1 MSFRVSRRRIEESE
15 SKFKTNKYNFMAFL
29 KFNKSELVNLEYS
42 LKRELLVA
50 NETGAYCNTSIVTC
64 NTRRYHGLLAVPV
77 EELGGGKYMLLSALD
92 ESLILRGKQF
102 NLGIHCYGDTYDPK
116 GHKYIIDFDANPVPV
131 VTYKVGGILFT
142 KTIMLVPDTNQVLIK
157 YELLEAPSKLTLN
170 LKPFLAFRGI
180 HSLTAQNSEAYTGY
194 EEVDGGVA
202 FRLYSGFP
210 FLNMQ
215 TSSPAA
221 FKYQPYWYS
230 GVTYSDE
237 YRRGFDCRE
246 DLFVPGSFSL
256 EMKPGDSV
264 VFSASVNEVNPKGLK
279 RKFTDTLKKMDTI
292 DSYEDLLVHNAEMFK
307 IRQGDKCRINAGFT
321 WLEAGL
327 LRETIMALPGLTLY
341 ANGDCDEFETILDTL
356 IADEQERLFHRT
368 TQCEA
373 PLRLTDT
380 IQQYIRFSGK
390 EKQIWKKYGETLK
403 GIIESYAPGRRK
415 EIAMHPNGLLW
426 AQMDGVA
433 LSWMN
438 AYVYGR
444 PVTERAGYQV
454 ETNAFWYNALCFA
467 IDMENKYGPKKDNE
481 FVARWTPVRD
491 LVRDNF
497 QPTFWKPE
505 WGYLADYVGNGPVD
519 QAVRPNLLFPVYL
532 EYSPIDDEVA
542 SEVVMTI
549 NAELVT
555 RRGLRSLSPRNEA
568 YRGVYEGS
576 QIDRDLA
583 YHQGCAFPDLLAPYI
598 DVCFRMM
605 GDPFYGRAKY
615 LVEGFFEDISKHGV
629 GAFSELY
636 DGDPPHEPHGAI
648 ASATSTA
655 ALLHIAHI
663 MKQYKKEER

>member
-1 MSFRVSRRRIEESE
+1 MPVIPGSSRNLKIKNEY
-15 SKFKTNKYNFMAFL
+15 KTIKFMAFL

-42 LKRELLVA
+42 LKRELIIA

-77 EELGGGKYMLLSALD
+77 KELGGGKYMLLSALD

-116 GHKYIIDFDANPVPV
+116 GHKYIVDFDANPVPV

-142 KTIMLVPDTNQVLIK
+142 KTIMMVPDSDQVLIK

-170 LKPFLAFRGI
+170 LKPFLAFRSI
-180 HSLTAQNSEAYTGY
+180 HSLTSQNPEAYTAY
-194 EEVDGGVA
+194 DEVAGGAA
-202 FRLYSGFP
+202 FRLYNGFP
-210 FLNMQ
+210 YLNMQ
-215 TSSPAA
+215 LSNPAS

-246 DLFVPGSFSL
+246 DLFVPGMFSL

-279 RKFTDTLKKMDTI
+279 RKFTDTLKKMETI
-292 DSYEDLLVHNAEMFK
+292 DSNVDLLVHNAEMFK
-307 IRQGDKCRINAGFT
+307 VHQGEKVRINAGFS
-321 WLEAGL
+321 WLETGL
-327 LRETIMALPGLTLY
+327 LRETVMSLPGLTLY
-341 ANGDCDEFETILDTL
+341 ADGNCEEFEAILDTL
-356 IADEQERLFHRT
+356 IEEEQERLFHRT

-467 IDMENKYGPKKDNE
+467 IDMENKYGPKKNNE

-491 LVRDNF
+491 LVRENF

-542 SEVVMTI
+542 SEVMMTI

-555 RRGLRSLSPRNEA
+555 KRGLRSLSPRNEA

-583 YHQGCAFPDLLAPYI
+583 YHQGCSFPELLAPYI

-605 GDPFYGRAKY
+605 GETFYGRAKY

-655 ALLHIAHI
+655 ALLHIAYI
-663 MKQYKKEER
+663 MNQYKKEDR

>member
-1 MSFRVSRRRIEESE
+1 MG
-15 SKFKTNKYNFMAFL
+15 FL

-42 LKRELLVA
+42 LKREIIAA
-50 NETGAYCNTSIVTC
+50 NESGAYCNTSIVTC

-77 EELGGGKYMLLSALD
+77 DQLGGGKYMLLSALD
-92 ESLILRGKQF
+92 ESLVLRGKQF
-102 NLGIHCYGDTYDPK
+102 NLGIHCYGDTYEPK
-116 GHKYIIDFDANPVPV
+116 GHKYIVDFDANPVPV

-142 KTIMLVPDTNQVLIK
+142 KTIVMVPDTDQVLIK
-157 YELLEAPSKLTLN
+157 YELLEAPSKLTLM
-170 LKPFLAFRGI
+170 LKPFLAFRSV
-180 HSLTAQNSEAYTGY
+180 HSLTSQNSEAYTGY
-194 EEVDGGVA
+194 DEIDGGVA
-202 FRLYSGFP
+202 FRLYNGFP
-210 FLNMQ
+210 YLNMQ
-215 TSSPAA
+215 ISGQSA
-221 FKYQPYWYS
+221 FKSQPYWYS

-246 DLFVPGSFSL
+246 DLFVPGTFSL

-264 VFSASVNEVNPKGLK
+264 VFSASVNEVNSRGLK
-279 RKFTDTLKKMDTI
+279 RKFTDTLKKLDHLNDMH
-292 DSYEDLLVHNAEMFK
+292 DLLVHNANMFK
-307 IRQGDKCRINAGFT
+307 SKTGDKERINAGYS
-321 WLEAGL
+321 WLEMGL
-327 LRETIMALPGLTLY
+327 LRETIMSLPGLTLY
-341 ANGDCDEFETILDTL
+341 ADGNCEEFEKILDTL
-356 IADEQERLFHRT
+356 IADEQERLFRRT

-380 IQQYIRFSGK
+380 LQQYIRFCGK
-390 EKQIWKKYGETLK
+390 EKYVWKKYGETLK
-403 GIIESYAPGRRK
+403 GIIESYAPGQRK

-467 IDMENKYGPKKDNE
+467 IDMENKYGPKKSE
-481 FVARWTPVRD
+481 FLQRWAPIRD
-491 LVRDNF
+491 LVKENY
-497 QPTFWKPE
+497 QATFWKPE
-505 WGYLADYVGNGPVD
+505 WGYLADYIGYGPVD
-519 QAVRPNLLFPVYL
+519 PAVRPNMIFPVYL
-532 EYSPIDDEVA
+532 EYCPVDEEVVA
-542 SEVVMTI
+542 EVVMTI
-549 NAELVT
+549 NNELLT
-555 RRGLRSLSPRNEA
+555 KRGLRSLSPRNEA

-605 GDPFYGRAKY
+605 GDTFYGRAKY
-615 LVEGFFEDISKHGV
+615 LVEGFYEDISKHGV
-629 GAFSELY
+629 GCFSELY

-655 ALLHIAHI
+655 ALLHIEYV
-663 MKQYKKEER
+663 MNQYKKEVRK

>member
-1 MSFRVSRRRIEESE
+1 MG
-15 SKFKTNKYNFMAFL
+15 FL

-42 LKRELLVA
+42 LKREIIA
-50 NETGAYCNTSIVTC
+50 TNETGAYCNTSIVTC

-77 EELGGGKYMLLSALD
+77 DQLGGGKYMLLSALD
-92 ESLILRGKQF
+92 ESLVLRGKQF

-116 GHKYIIDFDANPVPV
+116 GHKYIVDFDANPVPV

-142 KTIMLVPDTNQVLIK
+142 KTIVMVPDNDQVLIK
-157 YELLEAPSKLTLN
+157 YELLEAPSKLTLM
-170 LKPFLAFRGI
+170 LKPFLAFRSV
-180 HSLTAQNSEAYTGY
+180 HSLTSQNSEAYTGY
-194 EEVDGGVA
+194 DEIDGGVA
-202 FRLYSGFP
+202 FRLYNGFP
-210 FLNMQ
+210 YLNMQ
-215 TSSPAA
+215 ISGQSA
-221 FKYQPYWYS
+221 FKSQPYWYS

-246 DLFVPGSFSL
+246 DLFVPGTFSL

-264 VFSASVNEVNPKGLK
+264 VFSASVNEVNSRGLK
-279 RKFTDTLKKMDTI
+279 RKFTDTLKKLDHLDDMH
-292 DSYEDLLVHNAEMFK
+292 DLLVHNANMFK
-307 IRQGDKCRINAGFT
+307 CKIGDKERINAGYS
-321 WLEAGL
+321 WLEMGL
-327 LRETIMALPGLTLY
+327 LRETIVSLPGLTLY
-341 ANGDCDEFETILDTL
+341 ADGNCSEFEQILDTL

-380 IQQYIRFSGK
+380 LQQYIRFCGK
-390 EKQIWKKYGETLK
+390 EKYVWKKYGETLK

-467 IDMENKYGPKKDNE
+467 IDMENKYGPAKSE
-481 FVARWTPVRD
+481 FVQKWSPVRD
-491 LVRDNF
+491 LVKENF

-505 WGYLADYVGNGPVD
+505 WGYLADCVGNGPVD
-519 QAVRPNLLFPVYL
+519 QGVRPNILFPIYL
-532 EYSPIDDEVA
+532 EYCPVDEEVV

-549 NAELVT
+549 NSELVT
-555 RRGLRSLSPRNEA
+555 KRGLRSLSPRNEA

-583 YHQGCAFPDLLAPYI
+583 YHQGCAFPDLLAPFI

-605 GDPFYGRAKY
+605 GETFYGRAKY
-615 LVEGFFEDISKHGV
+615 LVEGFYEDVSKHGV
-629 GAFSELY
+629 GCFSELY

-655 ALLHIAHI
+655 ALLHIEYI
-663 MKQYKKEER
+663 MNQYKKEVRK

>member
-1 MSFRVSRRRIEESE
+1 
-15 SKFKTNKYNFMAFL
+15 MAFL

-42 LKRELLVA
+42 LKREIIAA
-50 NETGAYCNTSIVTC
+50 NESGAYCNTSIVTC

-77 EELGGGKYMLLSALD
+77 QELGGGKYMLLSALD
-92 ESLILRGKQF
+92 ESLILGGKQF
-102 NLGIHCYGDTYDPK
+102 NLGIHCYGDTYEPR
-116 GHKYIIDFDANPVPV
+116 GHKYIVDFDAAPVPV

-142 KTIMLVPDTNQVLIK
+142 KTIMMVPDNDQVLIK
-157 YELLEAPSKLTLN
+157 YELLQAPSKVSLQ
-170 LKPFLAFRGI
+170 LKPFLAFRNV
-180 HSLTAQNSEAYTGY
+180 HSLTHQNTVAFTHP
-194 EEVDGGVA
+194 EEVDGGVS
-202 FRLYSGFP
+202 FRLYDGFP
-210 FLNMQ
+210 DLNLQ
-215 TSSPAA
+215 LSNASTY
-221 FKYQPYWYS
+221 KHHPYWYN

-246 DLFVPGSFSL
+246 DLFVPGLFQL
-256 EMKPGDSV
+256 DLKPGESV
-264 VFSASVNEVNPKGLK
+264 VFSASVNEVNPRGLK
-279 RKFTDTLKKMDTI
+279 RKFTDVLKKLGTI
-292 DSYEDLLVHNAEMFK
+292 ESYHDLLVHNAQQFK
-307 IRQGDKCRINAGFT
+307 LDFGDKARINAGFS
-321 WLEAGL
+321 WLETGL
-327 LRETIMALPGLTLY
+327 LRETIVSLPGLTLY
-341 ANGDCDEFETILDTL
+341 ADGDCAQFEKILDTL
-356 IADEQERLFHRT
+356 IEDEQERLFHRT

-373 PLRLTDT
+373 PLRMTET

-403 GIIESYAPGRRK
+403 EIIESYGPGRRK
-415 EIAMHPNGLLW
+415 EIVMHPNGLLW

-438 AYVYGR
+438 AYVYGC

-467 IDMENKYGPKKDNE
+467 IDMENKYGPKKDNA

-491 LVRDNF
+491 LVKQNF
-497 QPTFWKPE
+497 QPTFWRE
-505 WGYLADYVGNGPVD
+505 DWGYLVDYVNGGPQD
-519 QAVRPNLLFPVYL
+519 QAVRPNQLFAICL
-532 EYSPIDDEVA
+532 EYSPVDDEVI

-549 NAELVT
+549 NDELLT
-555 RRGLRSLSPRNEA
+555 KRGLRSLSPRNEA

-598 DVCFRMM
+598 DVCFKMM

-615 LVEGFFEDISKHGV
+615 LTEGFLQDISKHGV

-648 ASATSTA
+648 ASAMSTA
-655 ALLHIAHI
+655 ALLRIEYI
-663 MKQYKKEER
+663 MNQYKKEDR

>member
-1 MSFRVSRRRIEESE
+1 
-15 SKFKTNKYNFMAFL
+15 MAFL

-42 LKRELLVA
+42 LKRELIVA

-77 EELGGGKYMLLSALD
+77 EELGGGKFMLLSALD

-116 GHKYIIDFDANPVPV
+116 GHKYIVDFDANPVPV

-142 KTIMLVPDTNQVLIK
+142 KTIMMVPDTDQVLIK

-170 LKPFLAFRGI
+170 LKPFLAFRSI
-180 HSLTAQNSEAYTGY
+180 HSLTNQNSEAYTGY
-194 EEVDGGVA
+194 DEVAGGVA
-202 FRLYSGFP
+202 FRLYNGFP
-210 FLNMQ
+210 YLNMQ
-215 TSSPAA
+215 LSSPAA

-256 EMKPGDSV
+256 EMKPGESV
-264 VFSASVNEVNPKGLK
+264 VFSASVAEVNPKGLK
-279 RKFTDTLKKMDTI
+279 RKFTDTLKKMETI
-292 DSYEDLLVHNAEMFK
+292 DSYEGLLVHNARMFK
-307 IRQGDKCRINAGFT
+307 FQKGDKVRINAGFS
-321 WLEAGL
+321 WLEIGL
-327 LRETIMALPGLTLY
+327 LRETVMSLPGLTLY
-341 ANGDCDEFETILDTL
+341 ADGSCEDFEMILDTL
-356 IADEQERLFHRT
+356 IEDEQERLFRRT

-373 PLRLTDT
+373 PLRLTDA

-403 GIIESYAPGRRK
+403 KIIESYAPGCRK

-467 IDMENKYGPKKDNE
+467 IDMENKYGAKKNNE

-491 LVRDNF
+491 LVKENF

-542 SEVVMTI
+542 SEVMMTI

-555 RRGLRSLSPRNEA
+555 KRGLRSLSPRNEA

-605 GDPFYGRAKY
+605 GSTFYGRAKY

-655 ALLHIAHI
+655 ALLQIIHI
-663 MKQYKKEER
+663 MKQYKKEDR

>member
-1 MSFRVSRRRIEESE
+1 
-15 SKFKTNKYNFMAFL
+15 MAFL

-42 LKRELLVA
+42 LKREIIAA
-50 NETGAYCNTSIVTC
+50 NETGAYCNTSIVAC

-77 EELGGGKYMLLSALD
+77 DELGGGKYMLLSALD
-92 ESLILRGKQF
+92 ESLTLRGKQF

-116 GHKYIIDFDANPVPV
+116 GHKYIVDFDANPVPV
-131 VTYKVGGILFT
+131 ITYKVGGILFT
-142 KTIMLVPDTNQVLIK
+142 KTIMMVPDNDQVLIK
-157 YELLEAPSKLTLN
+157 YELLEAPSKLTLT
-170 LKPFLAFRGI
+170 LKPFLAFRSV
-180 HSLTAQNSEAYTGY
+180 HSLTSQNPEAYTGY
-194 EEVDGGVA
+194 DEIDSGVA
-202 FRLYSGFP
+202 FRLYNGFP
-210 FLNMQ
+210 YLNMQ
-215 TSSPAA
+215 VSGQAA
-221 FKYQPYWYS
+221 FKSQPYWYS

-246 DLFVPGSFSL
+246 DLFVPGTFSL

-264 VFSASVNEVNPKGLK
+264 VFSASVNEINPRGLK
-279 RKFTDTLKKMDTI
+279 RKFTDTLKKMSVIED
-292 DSYEDLLVHNAEMFK
+292 YEDLLAHNAELFK
-307 IRQGDKCRINAGFT
+307 VHHNGKSRINAGFS
-321 WLEAGL
+321 WLETGL
-327 LRETIMALPGLTLY
+327 LRETIASLPGLTLY
-341 ANGDCDEFETILDTL
+341 ANGSCEEFEQILDTL
-356 IADEQERLFHRT
+356 IADESERLFHRT

-373 PLRLTDT
+373 PLRLTET

-390 EKQIWKKYGETLK
+390 ERQIWKKYGETLK
-403 GIIESYAPGRRK
+403 KIIESYAPGQRK

-438 AYVYGR
+438 AYVYGN

-454 ETNAFWYNALCFA
+454 ETNAYWYNALCFA
-467 IDMENKYGPKKDNE
+467 IDMENKYGVKKDNA

-491 LVRDNF
+491 MVKENF
-497 QPTFWKPE
+497 QPMFWREE
-505 WGYLADYVGNGPVD
+505 WGYLVDFVGNGPVS
-519 QAVRPNLLFPVYL
+519 QAVRPNMLIPAYL
-532 EYSPIDDEVA
+532 EYCPVDDEVI
-542 SEVVMTI
+542 SEIVMTI
-549 NAELVT
+549 NDELLT

-598 DVCFRMM
+598 DLCFRMM
-605 GDPFYGRAKY
+605 GSTFYGRAKY

-648 ASATSTA
+648 ASAMSTA
-655 ALLHIAHI
+655 ALLQIVHV
-663 MKQYKKEER
+663 MKQYHKEDK

>member
-1 MSFRVSRRRIEESE
+1 MPVIPGSSRNLKIKNEY
-15 SKFKTNKYNFMAFL
+15 KTIKFMAFL

-42 LKRELLVA
+42 LKRELIIA

-77 EELGGGKYMLLSALD
+77 KELGGGKYMLLSALD

-116 GHKYIIDFDANPVPV
+116 GHKYIVDFDANPVPV

-142 KTIMLVPDTNQVLIK
+142 KTIMMVPDSDQVLIK

-170 LKPFLAFRGI
+170 LKPFLAFRSI
-180 HSLTAQNSEAYTGY
+180 HSLTSQNPEAYTAY
-194 EEVDGGVA
+194 DEVAGGAA
-202 FRLYSGFP
+202 FRLYNGFP
-210 FLNMQ
+210 YLNMQ
-215 TSSPAA
+215 LSNPAS

-246 DLFVPGSFSL
+246 DLFVPGMFSL

-279 RKFTDTLKKMDTI
+279 RKFTDTLKKMETI
-292 DSYEDLLVHNAEMFK
+292 DSYVDLLVHNAEMFK
-307 IRQGDKCRINAGFT
+307 VHQGEKVRINAGFS
-321 WLEAGL
+321 WLETGL
-327 LRETIMALPGLTLY
+327 LRETVMSLPGLTLY
-341 ANGDCDEFETILDTL
+341 ADGNCEEFETILDTL
-356 IADEQERLFHRT
+356 IEEEQERLFHRT

-454 ETNAFWYNALCFA
+454 ETNAFWYNALTDP
-467 IDMENKYGPKKDNE
+467 IVIGEVKKC
-481 FVARWTPVRD
+481 
-491 LVRDNF
+491 L
-497 QPTFWKPE
+497 
-505 WGYLADYVGNGPVD
+505 
-519 QAVRPNLLFPVYL
+519 
-532 EYSPIDDEVA
+532 
-542 SEVVMTI
+542 
-549 NAELVT
+549 
-555 RRGLRSLSPRNEA
+555 
-568 YRGVYEGS
+568 
-576 QIDRDLA
+576 DR
-583 YHQGCAFPDLLAPYI
+583 
-598 DVCFRMM
+598 VW
-605 GDPFYGRAKY
+605 
-615 LVEGFFEDISKHGV
+615 
-629 GAFSELY
+629 
-636 DGDPPHEPHGAI
+636 
-648 ASATSTA
+648 
-655 ALLHIAHI
+655 
-663 MKQYKKEER
+663 